1 MANITEII
9 NKYTNGEED
18 LETTNKALKEAGS
31 SLVIRRD
38 GKMGNALLDIGV
50 GSPEFVIVENNKL
63 TNAAGVPHQD
73 YVYYKGQVYQLDDD
87 GVTLIKE

>member
-1 MANITEII
+1 
-9 NKYTNGEED
+9 
-18 LETTNKALKEAGS
+18 
-31 SLVIRRD
+31 
-38 GKMGNALLDIGV
+38 MGNALLDIGV
-50 GSPEFVIVENNKL
+50 GSPEFVIVEDNKL